1 MKHGAFD
8 PIALLPPM
16 DDVTKSVPRGA
27 LPGAIYDRIRHAII
41 TGVYPA
47 GMRLN
52 EQRLAEA
59 LEVSRVPLRESFH
72 RLERDGFISQEPRR
86 SAVVTGWDRRRVDEL
101 FDTRI
106 GIEVEAVQIAT
117 QRIAQGRSTRELEL
131 MIAHSREAI
140 HRGDPLGVAEASTE
154 FHQLLVAAT
163 GNELMISFM
172 DQLAP
177 RMIWLFYL
185 TSERD
190 SEQACAEH
198 DELVEVMASGN
209 TSLARSV
216 AHAHIESGRA
226 PSLAAMQ
233 L

>member
-1 MKHGAFD
+1 
-8 PIALLPPM
+8 M
-16 DDVTKSVPRGA
+16 DDVTKSAPRGA

-41 TGVYPA
+41 SGVYPA

-52 EQRLAEA
+52 EQRLAEV

-86 SAVVTGWDRRRVDEL
+86 SAVVTGWDRRRVDDL
-101 FDTRI
+101 FPPR
-106 GIEVEAVQIAT
+106 
-117 QRIAQGRSTRELEL
+117 RIARGRSTRELEL

-140 HRGDPLGVAEASTE
+140 SRGDPLGIAEASTE

-198 DELVEVMASGN
+198 HELVEVMASGN

>member
-1 MKHGAFD
+1 LRR
-8 PIALLPPM
+8 AL
-16 DDVTKSVPRGA
+16 
-27 LPGAIYDRIRHAII
+27 
-41 TGVYPA
+41 
-47 GMRLN
+47 
-52 EQRLAEA
+52 
-59 LEVSRVPLRESFH
+59 
-72 RLERDGFISQEPRR
+72 
-86 SAVVTGWDRRRVDEL
+86 
-101 FDTRI
+101 
-106 GIEVEAVQIAT
+106 
-117 QRIAQGRSTRELEL
+117 GRSTRELEL

-140 HRGDPLGVAEASTE
+140 SRGDPLGIAEASTE

-198 DELVEVMASGN
+198 HELVEVMASGN